1 MVKAP
6 IAQILLTI
14 QAAFACVSLN
24 VRSQDQEMVS
34 CNAGTKNRDVFVAD
48 RSERSYYID
57 SVSMLRSLHD
67 ILDYQI
73 RTSQR

>member
-14 QAAFACVSLN
+14 QAAFACVSLS

-34 CNAGTKNRDVFVAD
+34 CNAGTKNRDVFVTD

-57 SVSMLRSLHD
+57 SVSMRRSLHD